1 MQQFTSKSTDIIFNN
16 PEETI
21 STLEK
26 ESKKYKIINIV
37 FYSTLSLCLMTF
49 AICTLNPLFCISSLI
64 TLCITAPM
72 CKLMLSPN
80 IPSGYRAQIIKQMQE
95 LDRNEKILQIVLR
108 MDAKEVI
115 CTFNEEGE
123 VKNITFPIDDFQKRT
138 DIDNDTLYI
147 GETFIAAV
155 KWSGEKPE

>member
-1 MQQFTSKSTDIIFNN
+1 MQRFTSKSTDIIFNN

-26 ESKKYKIINIV
+26 ESKKHKIINVV
-37 FYSTLSLCLMTF
+37 FYGTLSLCLMAL
-49 AICTLNPLFCISSLI
+49 AIRTLNPLFCISSLF
-64 TLCITAPM
+64 TLCIAAPI
-72 CKLMLSPN
+72 CKFMFSPN

-108 MDAKEVI
+108 MDAKEVT
-115 CTFNEEGE
+115 CTFDDEGQ
-123 VKNITFPIDDFQKRT
+123 VKHITFPIDDFQKRT
-138 DIDNDTLYI
+138 DIDNDTLYM
-147 GETFIAAV
+147 GETFVAAV